1 MTSLENATDA
11 DEVAPADPRPLFIA
25 MFEAV
30 RAYLLS
36 EGSSDYASARVARNP
51 KGEATRRFDATAERI
66 ALDIARDG
74 LGSFNAFSEEAGS
87 ITVGDGTPRW
97 TLVLDPCDGSNNFR
111 RGVRSVGFSVAALPA
126 DAPLDPDR
134 VEYAICGD
142 VFTGAVYSA
151 ARGRGASL
159 DGRAITASQVVD
171 PRHAILGA
179 NIGHEHVADTAGTT
193 ADDTVDDGDSLAPVR
208 SVAERMEGLW
218 CLMRSCGSVRRTG
231 ATVLDLCYVAH
242 GAYDAYL
249 DVRDRLTPENFMA
262 PALILR
268 EAGALFTNVMG
279 GPLGTVDFT
288 TPYSVLAAGN
298 RDLLDA
304 LVRELA

>member
-1 MTSLENATDA
+1 
-11 DEVAPADPRPLFIA
+11 

-36 EGSSDYASARVARNP
+36 EGSTEYASVRVARNP

-74 LGSFNAFSEEAGS
+74 LGCFHAFSEEAGY
-87 ITVGDGTPRW
+87 ITVGEGEPRW
-97 TLVLDPCDGSNNFR
+97 TLVLDPCDGSNNFK
-111 RGVRSVGFSVAALPA
+111 RGVRSVGFAVAALPVG
-126 DAPLDPDR
+126 APLDPDR
-134 VEYAICGD
+134 VEYAVCGD
-142 VFTGAVYSA
+142 VFPGAVYSA
-151 ARGRGASL
+151 ARGQGATL
-159 DGRAITASQVVD
+159 DGRAISASQVID

-179 NIGHEHVADTAGTT
+179 NIGHEHVADTAGVTIEDAAEDAEPLT
-193 ADDTVDDGDSLAPVR
+193 PVR

-218 CLMRSCGSVRRTG
+218 RVMRSCGSVRRTG

-249 DVRDRLTPENFMA
+249 DLRDRLTPENFMA
-262 PALILR
+262 PALILS
-268 EAGALFTNVMG
+268 EAGALFTNVDG

-298 RDLLDA
+298 RELLDA
-304 LVRELA
+304 LLRELA

>member
-1 MTSLENATDA
+1 MTSLQHATEA
-11 DEVAPADPRPLFIA
+11 DEVATSDPRPLFIA

-36 EGSSDYASARVARNP
+36 EGSTEHAHARVARNP

-66 ALDIARDG
+66 ALDLARDG
-74 LGSFNAFSEEAGS
+74 LGSFNAFSEEAGY
-87 ITVGDGTPRW
+87 ITVGEGEPRW
-97 TLVLDPCDGSNNFR
+97 TLVLDPCDGSNNFK
-111 RGVRSVGFSVAALPA
+111 RGVRSVGFAVAALPVGA
-126 DAPLDPDR
+126 SLDPDR
-134 VEYAICGD
+134 VEYAVCGD
-142 VFTGAVYSA
+142 IFTGAVYSA
-151 ARGRGASL
+151 ARGRGATL
-159 DGRAITASQVVD
+159 DGRAITASRVVD

-179 NIGHEHVADTAGTT
+179 NIGHEHVADTAG
-193 ADDTVDDGDSLAPVR
+193 APTEDATDESESTPPVKT
-208 SVAERMEGLW
+208 VAERMEGLW
-218 CLMRSCGSVRRTG
+218 RVMRSCGSVRRTG

-249 DVRDRLTPENFMA
+249 DLRDRLTPENFMA

-268 EAGALFTNVMG
+268 EAGALFTTVTG

-304 LVRELA
+304 LLRELA